1 MCNDYEQHIAWAEY
15 VKPMQ
20 ALELGIPT
28 EQSELDLPRADDIKI
43 NDTGPVM
50 RAAGNGIELVPM
62 NFGFPPAGPRGGP
75 GSTSGRRGGISTRAV
90 AA

>member
-15 VKPMQ
+15 CKLMQ

-28 EQSELDLPRADDIKI
+28 EQSELDLPQADDIKI

-50 RAAGNGIELVPM
+50 RPAMASSLSRWVSASRCLVRAADRSSI
-62 NFGFPPAGPRGGP
+62 
-75 GSTSGRRGGISTRAV
+75 SGLRGGILTRAI